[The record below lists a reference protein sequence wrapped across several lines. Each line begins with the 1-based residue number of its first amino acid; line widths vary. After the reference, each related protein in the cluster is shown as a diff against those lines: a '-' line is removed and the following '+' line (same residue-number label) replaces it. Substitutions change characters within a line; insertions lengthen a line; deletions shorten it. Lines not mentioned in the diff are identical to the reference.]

1 MTWTINYA
9 ASVRRSLKKISPEH
23 RRRLRKFIDT
33 RLATA
38 QNPRSMGKALQGAS
52 FDNLWRYRV
61 GDYRLIAQI
70 EDKDITILI
79 VRIGHR
85 KDVYR

>member
-1 MTWTINYA
+1 
-9 ASVRRSLKKISPEH
+9 
-23 RRRLRKFIDT
+23 
-33 RLATA
+33 
-38 QNPRSMGKALQGAS
+38 MGKALQGAS